1 MKSISASIAYI
12 LWDQGI
18 IQKED
23 INKCRYGL
31 DIFISSALEIVSILI
46 IAAVIGNFLQTLLL
60 FAAFIPLRIY
70 AGGYHSDTKL
80 KCYLVSLGV
89 YGIFTIVMQLL
100 SAEIYLIVA
109 VSATVFSMLM
119 ILIAAPIIHKNKS
132 VNDIERKKQYKK
144 DIVSAIHKMK
154 LPFLKK
160 RKVLKLVQSLCD
172 LQFLLDE
179 SEQTELMLNEEVWS
193 SDCLEYNVNQVY
205 EFILQNSIES
215 QSVDTQVI
223 CKCCQVES
231 DMDIKYI
238 KMNDTLRK
246 SKEDNPIIVLV
257 NDMFVQPFV
266 INGNHR
272 IKKAFNSGID
282 KIEVYILDADNVN
295 HCLISED
302 YRTAYEIYKKL
313 HQLVGMLLNC

>member
-1 MKSISASIAYI
+1 M
-12 LWDQGI
+12 
-18 IQKED
+18 QK
-23 INKCRYGL
+23 YL
-31 DIFISSALEIVSILI
+31 A
-46 IAAVIGNFLQTLLL
+46 TM
-60 FAAFIPLRIY
+60 
-70 AGGYHSDTKL
+70 
-80 KCYLVSLGV
+80 CYEHEN
-89 YGIFTIVMQLL
+89 Y
-100 SAEIYLIVA
+100 
-109 VSATVFSMLM
+109 
-119 ILIAAPIIHKNKS
+119 

-179 SEQTELMLNEEVWS
+179 SEQTELMLNEEVWR

>member
-1 MKSISASIAYI
+1 M
-12 LWDQGI
+12 Q
-18 IQKED
+18 
-23 INKCRYGL
+23 RYL
-31 DIFISSALEIVSILI
+31 A
-46 IAAVIGNFLQTLLL
+46 TM
-60 FAAFIPLRIY
+60 
-70 AGGYHSDTKL
+70 
-80 KCYLVSLGV
+80 CYGHEN
-89 YGIFTIVMQLL
+89 Y
-100 SAEIYLIVA
+100 
-109 VSATVFSMLM
+109 
-119 ILIAAPIIHKNKS
+119 

-144 DIVSAIHKMK
+144 DIVSAIHKKK
-154 LPFLKK
+154 LSFFEK

-179 SEQTELMLNEEVWS
+179 SEQTELILNEEVWS

-205 EFILQNSIES
+205 EFILQSSIES

-223 CKCCQVES
+223 CKYCRVES

-302 YRTAYEIYKKL
+302 YRTAYEIHKKL
-313 HQLVGMLLNC
+313 HQLAGMMLNC